1 MRTFLTYVAVAISTA
16 LSGCYE
22 LAEPIIETGDKA
34 PIAGTFD
41 CVGLFQNRRMS
52 FTELNQGNFIW
63 PNYRYANPDGGEMLA
78 LSKLN
83 GTLYA
88 AQAETKDGH
97 FAVFMEIPGPNLFY
111 IRAPD
116 LMHKGRLIDALARKH
131 GINSRPS
138 SVKADFVRLEA
149 PKTKLSAFIKEHSGD
164 ILTTVLECHRAQ
176 S

>member
-1 MRTFLTYVAVAISTA
+1 MRTFLTCAAVTLSAA

-22 LAEPIIETGDKA
+22 LAEPVITTGDKA
-34 PIAGTFD
+34 PIAGPFD
-41 CVGLFQNRRMS
+41 CVGLFQNRRMT

-83 GTLYA
+83 GSLYA

-97 FAVFMEIPGPNLFY
+97 FAVFMEIPGPDLFY

-116 LMHKGRLIDALARKH
+116 LMHKGQFINALARKH
-131 GINSRPS
+131 GITSRAS
-138 SVKADFVRLEA
+138 TVKADFVRLEA
-149 PKTKLSAFIKEHSGD
+149 PKDKLTAFIKDHSGD
-164 ILTTVLECHRAQ
+164 VLTTVLECRRTQ